1 MNWEWL
7 DGIPYFVV
15 TVEWA
20 SGKRR
25 RKSMVKVY
33 SVHSSWNAPDV
44 KPDHSAGVCAHEFT
58 GHVSAQMALPAFL
71 HPNIQSQHEAKGENT
86 LRPPPVSI
94 PLQTQPTPWA
104 ILYLRRAEAPGLHFL
119 LTSSLP
125 RWMPALPRKR
135 SVKARHVILTQRS
148 TYWSVSLWWQNPKP
162 YVSSFLFGL
171 LKTNGFKIL

>member
-44 KPDHSAGVCAHEFT
+44 KPDHSAGVCAHVFT

-71 HPNIQSQHEAKGENT
+71 YPNIQSQHETKGKTPSN
-86 LRPPPVSI
+86 PPQ
-94 PLQTQPTPWA
+94 LA
-104 ILYLRRAEAPGLHFL
+104 LHSKF
-119 LTSSLP
+119 
-125 RWMPALPRKR
+125 
-135 SVKARHVILTQRS
+135 
-148 TYWSVSLWWQNPKP
+148 N
-162 YVSSFLFGL
+162 
-171 LKTNGFKIL
+171 

>member
-15 TVEWA
+15 TAEWA

-44 KPDHSAGVCAHEFT
+44 KPAHPAAVCTHELT
-58 GHVSAQMALPAFL
+58 GHGSAQMALPALL
-71 HPNIQSQHEAKGENT
+71 HPNIQSQHEANGKHPLTSPQLAFQNSTPGHHW
-86 LRPPPVSI
+86 VI
-94 PLQTQPTPWA
+94 P
-104 ILYLRRAEAPGLHFL
+104 YLRRAEAPGLHVL

-135 SVKARHVILTQRS
+135 SVKARQPGHPI
-148 TYWSVSLWWQNPKP
+148 
-162 YVSSFLFGL
+162 
-171 LKTNGFKIL
+171 